1 MDPCREKR
9 TSTHLY
15 SLLINPSP
23 PLIEA
28 MTSRS
33 PDDPLL
39 LCAGAVNPNISCFVA
54 HPCFSFLCARALNT
68 RFMLKATFTRSPARP
83 LLLCAGAVN
92 PHFSSFFTH
101 PCFSFLCARVV
112 NPRLYVRLCY
122 NASERPGL
130 SALCFCAQGR
140 SIRTFRLF
148 GLLWAPLAAPKLPT
162 WSLLGSAGCP
172 NCLPGRPES
181 LIWCL
186 PGPTGCSM

>member
-1 MDPCREKR
+1 MDPCCEKR
-9 TSTHLY
+9 NPTPTPPHPPTHLY
-15 SLLINPSP
+15 YLLINPSP
-23 PLIEA
+23 PLVEGMI
-28 MTSRS
+28 SRS
-33 PDDPLL
+33 PVDPLL
-39 LCAGAVNPNISCFVA
+39 LCAGAAHTNISCFVTR
-54 HPCFSFLCARALNT
+54 PCFSFLCARALNT
-68 RFMLKATFTRSPARP
+68 
-83 LLLCAGAVN
+83 
-92 PHFSSFFTH
+92 
-101 PCFSFLCARVV
+101 
-112 NPRLYVRLCY
+112 RLYVRLCY

-172 NCLPGRPES
+172 NCFPGRPES